1 MGLNEYKNSIKNI
14 IDSTENEAL
23 LKHWKRQ
30 LEWDIQHQEEI
41 DLSQQEWNLVQE
53 GIADYEKGDVLTLE
67 EFLHKR

>member
-1 MGLNEYKNSIKNI
+1 MHLNEYKNSIKNI
-14 IDSTENEAL
+14 IDSTQNETL
-23 LKHWKRQ
+23 LRHWKRQ

-41 DLSQQEWNLVQE
+41 ELSQQEWNLVQE

>member
-1 MGLNEYKNSIKNI
+1 MNIKTQLKNI

-41 DLSQQEWNLVQE
+41 ELSQQEWNLVQE

>member
-1 MGLNEYKNSIKNI
+1 MRLNEYKNSIKNI
-14 IDSTENEAL
+14 IDSTQNETL

-41 DLSQQEWNLVQE
+41 ELSQQEWNLVQE